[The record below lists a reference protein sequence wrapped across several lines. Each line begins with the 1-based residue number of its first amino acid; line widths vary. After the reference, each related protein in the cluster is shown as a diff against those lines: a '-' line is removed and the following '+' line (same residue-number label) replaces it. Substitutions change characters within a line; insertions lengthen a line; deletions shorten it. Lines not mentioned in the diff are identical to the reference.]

1 MLSKK
6 LTERIIICKLK
17 STYKH
22 IIRRSENMNDYSLT
36 KEESKTQFVKN
47 YIVKDDHTIEI
58 EFGNGRLYTIK
69 YSENAIRNLNKLMKT
84 EVEEAKK
91 SSLVI
96 RSLTGF
102 VGVAFGAIFASAG
115 LFTTLEP
122 NITFPALTI
131 TVGITGG
138 VVSLYS
144 LTKGVGYALKAKDL
158 SKNKD
163 FLTIEDQLNATI
175 NENKNILSGVEQKIP
190 EEAKQQDGSYH
201 FNLHVADY
209 MSHRTIK
216 KIKTNLDCSDFVD
229 KNIDP
234 QPKQKEL
241 IKK

>member
-1 MLSKK
+1 
-6 LTERIIICKLK
+6 
-17 STYKH
+17 
-22 IIRRSENMNDYSLT
+22 MNDYSLT

-96 RSLTGF
+96 RSLAGF
-102 VGVAFGAIFASAG
+102 VGVAAGVGLASAG
-115 LFTTLEP
+115 LFTTLDP
-122 NITFPALTI
+122 NITLPAFA
-131 TVGITGG
+131 ITGG
-138 VVSLYS
+138 VISLYS

-158 SKNKD
+158 SKNKH
-163 FLTIEDQLNATI
+163 FLTIEDQLNATV

-241 IKK
+241 FKK